1 MVTKHKESPKF
12 SIRRYCKAQA
22 QSVFSSKQFSVINKF
37 MELQNTFVNE
47 VEVIRDMFTLMDAD
61 KDGKV
66 TYEELN
72 TGLQKVGLQL
82 AEPEVKVLMEM
93 IRLMLMGMDF
103 WIMQSSQQLQFT
115 CKNWRMMNIS
125 GEHLYSTTRMEV
137 VYLLLN
143 GFL

>member
-1 MVTKHKESPKF
+1 ML
-12 SIRRYCKAQA
+12 Q
-22 QSVFSSKQFSVINKF
+22 
-37 MELQNTFVNE
+37 ELQNTFVNE

-66 TYEELN
+66 TYEELK

-82 AEPEVKVLMEM
+82 AEPEVKMLMEV
-93 IRLMLMGMDF
+93 IRLMLMGMNF

-125 GEHLYSTTRMEV
+125 GEHLYSTTMMEV
-137 VYLLLN
+137 SILI
-143 GFL
+143 